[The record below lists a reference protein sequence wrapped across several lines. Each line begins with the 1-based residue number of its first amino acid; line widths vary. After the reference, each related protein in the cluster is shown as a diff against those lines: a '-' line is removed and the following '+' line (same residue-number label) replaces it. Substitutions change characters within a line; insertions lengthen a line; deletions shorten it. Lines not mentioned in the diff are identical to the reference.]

1 MLRVSVADVE
11 VKYRSVEVPEE
22 CPMCGARL
30 VTGADGQRG
39 AVRELNLASANYFGT
54 FGRERG
60 EGVDGFAI
68 DPESGEEHPS
78 DAVWV
83 VFGYECAACGE
94 VLASGC
100 VDVS

>member
-11 VKYRSVEVPEE
+11 VKYRVVEVPEV
-22 CPMCGARL
+22 CPMCGAQLRGE
-30 VTGADGQRG
+30 TGDGRG

-54 FGRERG
+54 FGREDG
-60 EGVDGFAI
+60 DGFAV

-78 DAVWV
+78 DALWV
-83 VFGYECAACGE
+83 VFGYECVSCGE